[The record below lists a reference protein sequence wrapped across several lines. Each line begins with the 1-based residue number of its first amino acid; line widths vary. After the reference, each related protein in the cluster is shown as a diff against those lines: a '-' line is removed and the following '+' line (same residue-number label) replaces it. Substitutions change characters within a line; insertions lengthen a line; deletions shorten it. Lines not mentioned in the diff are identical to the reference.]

1 MSYVVIYQVD
11 EDIRT
16 VYVMGI
22 FHELVIGFRRN

>member
-1 MSYVVIYQVD
+1 MIYRVN

-22 FHELVIGFRRN
+22 FHELGELWKQVIKKT